1 MERKIF
7 TVREFAEQV
16 GVSVQSIYKRL
27 KNKQDEIQKFVIA
40 KDKRYFIAAE
50 AIEKIYKNKQENN
63 SKQEDNDIN
72 IIAILREQLELKDKQ
87 IEELNRRLEEAQK
100 SLNQQQ
106 QLMLLDK
113 QKILMLEDKTE
124 KKSIF
129 SIFKRN
135 KRSNV

>member
-27 KNKQDEIQKFVIA
+27 KNNQDEIQKFVIV
-40 KDKRYFIAAE
+40 KDKKYFIAAE
-50 AIEKIYKNKQENN
+50 AIEEIYKQRQENN
-63 SKQEDNDIN
+63 SNQEDNDIN

-87 IEELNRRLEEAQK
+87 IEELNRRLEEALK

-106 QLMLLDK
+106 QLMVLDR

>member
-27 KNKQDEIQKFVIA
+27 KNNQDEIQKFVIV
-40 KDKRYFIAAE
+40 KDKKYFIAAE
-50 AIEKIYKNKQENN
+50 AIEEIYKQKQDNN
-63 SKQEDNDIN
+63 SKQEDNDSN

-87 IEELNRRLEEAQK
+87 IEELNRRLEEAIK
-100 SLNQQQ
+100 TLNQQQ

>member
-1 MERKIF
+1 MQKEF
-7 TVREFAEQV
+7 LTVKEFAAQV

-27 KNKQDEIQKFVIA
+27 RNKQDEIQKFVIA
-40 KDKRYFIAAE
+40 KDKKYFIAAE
-50 AIEKIYKNKQENN
+50 AIEEIYKQKQDNN
-63 SKQEDNDIN
+63 SKQEDNDSN

-87 IEELNRRLEEAQK
+87 IEELNRRLEEAIK
-100 SLNQQQ
+100 TLNQQQ

>member
-1 MERKIF
+1 MQKEF
-7 TVREFAEQV
+7 LTVKEFAAQV

-27 KNKQDEIQKFVIA
+27 RNKQDEIQKFVIS

-63 SKQEDNDIN
+63 SNQEDNDSN
-72 IIAILREQLELKDKQ
+72 IIAILKEQLELKDKQ
-87 IEELNRRLEEAQK
+87 IEELNRRLEEVIK

-113 QKILMLEDKTE
+113 QKILMLEAKTE

-135 KRSNV
+135 KRSNI

>member
-7 TVREFAEQV
+7 TVKEFAEQV

-27 KNKQDEIQKFVIA
+27 KNNQDEIQKFVIV
-40 KDKRYFIAAE
+40 KDKKYFIAAE
-50 AIEKIYKNKQENN
+50 AIEEIYKQKQENN
-63 SKQEDNDIN
+63 SNQEDNDIN

-87 IEELNRRLEEAQK
+87 IEELNRRLEEALK

-106 QLMLLDK
+106 QLMVLDR

>member
-1 MERKIF
+1 MF

-27 KNKQDEIQKFVIA
+27 KNNQDEIQKFVIV
-40 KDKRYFIAAE
+40 KDKKYFIAGE
-50 AIEKIYKNKQENN
+50 AIEEIYKQKQDNN
-63 SKQEDNDIN
+63 SKQENNDSN

-87 IEELNRRLEEAQK
+87 IEELNRRLEEAIK
-100 SLNQQQ
+100 TLNQQQ

-113 QKILMLEDKTE
+113 QKILMLEAKTE

-135 KRSNV
+135 KRSNI